1 LWHGGVAGGT
11 SGKVEKW
18 KSGKSESDQSDQVEE
33 VLLAASTNVPIGTSF
48 TSST

>member
-1 LWHGGVAGGT
+1 MAAWQ
-11 SGKVEKW
+11 VEKWKKW